1 MGDGTKKGEIEAML
15 RDPRTGELLSG
26 CAEPESLE
34 AACAIYADAARKLGL
49 ELDAADFEAYFRRE
63 EQACIART
71 EEAASTIRELP
82 DDELAMVSSGKK
94 DHENCRDTYRDREN
108 CWLNDGC
115 DVLHQK
121 YDTYSC
127 SLSQQTFDN
136 NNSVP
141 GVILLPGLFP

>member
-1 MGDGTKKGEIEAML
+1 MGDGMKKGEIEAML

-82 DDELAMVSSGKK
+82 DDELELVSGGKK
-94 DHENCRDTYRDREN
+94 DHKNCRDTYRDREN
-108 CWLNDGC
+108 CWINNGC
-115 DVLHQK
+115 DVLNQK

-127 SLSQQTFDN
+127 QYTQNVCENNADN
-136 NNSVP
+136 ELIR
-141 GVILLPGLFP
+141 ILPDLIP